1 MARMIGPNG
10 GKTVQHKT
18 NRHWECR
25 KRVDQEVS
33 PEKRHGILTATA
45 RRNLEVT
52 LQKIL
57 DFYSESPNENQNIA
71 AKMIRALTGKGKINP
86 SKHRDLYELA
96 QETYSEIGA
105 GILPCY

>member
-1 MARMIGPNG
+1 MIIGPNG
-10 GKTVQHKT
+10 GKRIEHKFKQQ
-18 NRHWECR
+18 WFVR
-25 KRVDQEVS
+25 KRVDQRIDPDKS
-33 PEKRHGILTATA
+33 HGILTAAA
-45 RRNLEVT
+45 RRNLEGT

-57 DFYSESPNENQNIA
+57 DFYSESPRKNQNLA

-96 QETYSEIGA
+96 QEAYSEIGA